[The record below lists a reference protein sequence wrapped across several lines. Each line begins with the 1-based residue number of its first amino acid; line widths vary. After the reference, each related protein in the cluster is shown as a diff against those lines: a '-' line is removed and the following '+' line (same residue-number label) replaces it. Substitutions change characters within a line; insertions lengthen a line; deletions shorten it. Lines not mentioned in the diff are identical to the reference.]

1 MQFASKF
8 FEDAVIHL
16 DWMQLAAIV
25 VTLSAI
31 VFVVFSILLLLRIS
45 KRTDEGSVEL
55 KGLLDHLR
63 SETQGFRL
71 ASGNLNSLID
81 RSTTA
86 LDNLEPRLGAVFRG
100 FQNNLNRP
108 PVSPELIAFAQ
119 DGINVLQ
126 TVADTSVEN
135 LAKWQSENAS
145 ELNRL
150 LLQKTKME
158 AELNDLR
165 AKFHQSE
172 RQVVELKRQNHS
184 VAEAESATAQL
195 RALNL
200 RLVAE
205 ARDARRRLLETEVK
219 FEPVIQELQMAK
231 ARLAIQARPDHSAD
245 QTAELVAGNNVQRG
259 RIVELETAVKH
270 LQTKVQSSEEEL
282 SRALREKSFIEERFL
297 QFDDVS

>member
-150 LLQKTKME
+150 LLQKTRME